1 MRREVRPRPLRAIC
15 GATIP
20 DAGAVHRPA
29 ARRRGCSHS
38 GPGLQPI
45 DGAREVLVNRPI
57 TARQLPSTWVDQSGH
72 DRPLTRARHLTGPT
86 SGHRPVTACGPPP
99 KQSIWRGRTPLPSSC
114 EASARSGQFPRQP
127 FHKLDN
133 GVAALVSTIGYRSNL
148 PDAFRIARS
157 RFLRMSIPIY
167 FLLVLRVPGFSA
179 PAGSHSH

>member
-1 MRREVRPRPLRAIC
+1 MRRELRPRLCARFA
-15 GATIP
+15 
-20 DAGAVHRPA
+20 R

-99 KQSIWRGRTPLPSSC
+99 KQSIWRGRTPLPSSR